1 VPQRLISPVA
11 LVAIAAVL
19 ASGCSSQPATCEEV
33 ADRTIVL
40 AQDLIDDV
48 EREFADQSLEDIIDM
63 MRAGEELPSVSKFE
77 ARADDLSERAAE
89 LGCSQDE
96 LQTDVVARAGQLE
109 ATTELG
115 EFIIDAIERGGL

>member
-1 VPQRLISPVA
+1 MPQRLISLVA
-11 LVAIAAVL
+11 LLAIL
-19 ASGCSSQPATCEEV
+19 ASSCSSQPATCEEV

-48 EREFADQSLEDIIDM
+48 EREFADQSLEDIIDRM
-63 MRAGEELPSVSKFE
+63 LAGEELPSVSKFE
-77 ARADDLSERAAE
+77 DRADDLSQRAAE

-96 LQTDVVARAGQLE
+96 LQTAVVARADQLE
-109 ATTELG
+109 ATSELG